1 VGHGSKSSKAQQEKT
16 NDVIH
21 PGNNVPA
28 TAVNSSVSNPIH
40 QLQQSRHS
48 HSASKPRNYSKS
60 TEQRKDDQASTVSSR
75 SLNHSTRIQLAVAQS
90 KKVFKCKHC
99 PCTYL
104 DRTGLYRHTIR
115 LHPEH
120 TNKPKSP
127 QVKKANKP
135 NSSVNDNGNT
145 VEKQKEAA
153 VIFSQ
158 TGFADA
164 AHEATQDTYRT
175 ATTPV
180 LDESAS
186 VTSIPATSE
195 GQQNNAEF
203 TAHTQI
209 NSVSACKAAAST
221 LNSELHG
228 NGFEPAVEGIGQLF
242 ASESTV
248 NLLLQQTTTM
258 QPTAINNHQPTT
270 LPTINAGHTD
280 SLATAIA
287 DVFAR
292 DGHNT
297 QLWSL
302 PDAFLTS
309 ASDVNRWLNEITLQ
323 VLTTTVSHMS
333 SRLRHLIVE
342 GVANGNGNE
351 LRKIASFCMS
361 LERISRQSNARD
373 RLQYPQ

>member
-1 VGHGSKSSKAQQEKT
+1 M
-16 NDVIH
+16 
-21 PGNNVPA
+21 NN
-28 TAVNSSVSNPIH
+28 SVSNPTQ
-40 QLQQSRHS
+40 QLQHSRHS
-48 HSASKPRNYSKS
+48 YSASKPRNYAKS
-60 TEQRKDDQASTVSSR
+60 TEQRKDDQASTVSNR
-75 SLNHSTRIQLAVAQS
+75 SLNHATRIQLAVAQS

-135 NSSVNDNGNT
+135 NSPVNDNGNT
-145 VEKQKEAA
+145 LEKQKEAA
-153 VIFSQ
+153 VIFPQ

-164 AHEATQDTYRT
+164 VQEATQDTYST
-175 ATTPV
+175 ATTSV

-186 VTSIPATSE
+186 LTSIPATSE
-195 GQQNNAEF
+195 SQQNNAQA
-203 TAHTQI
+203 TAHIQI
-209 NSVSACKAAAST
+209 NSVSACKAAVST
-221 LNSELHG
+221 LNSELYES
-228 NGFEPAVEGIGQLF
+228 GFEPAVEGIGHLF
-242 ASESTV
+242 ASESAV

-258 QPTAINNHQPTT
+258 QPTATNNHQPMT
-270 LPTINAGHTD
+270 LPTINVGHSD

-292 DGHNT
+292 DGHYA

-302 PDAFLTS
+302 PEAFRT
-309 ASDVNRWLNEITLQ
+309 SDVNRWLNELTLQ

-361 LERISRQSNARD
+361 LERISRQSSARD
-373 RLQYPQ
+373 RLQYP

>member
-1 VGHGSKSSKAQQEKT
+1 M
-16 NDVIH
+16 
-21 PGNNVPA
+21 
-28 TAVNSSVSNPIH
+28 VSN
-40 QLQQSRHS
+40 
-48 HSASKPRNYSKS
+48 
-60 TEQRKDDQASTVSSR
+60 R
-75 SLNHSTRIQLAVAQS
+75 SLNHTSRIQLAVAQS
-90 KKVFKCKHC
+90 KKVFKCKYC

-120 TNKPKSP
+120 TNKPNAT

-145 VEKQKEAA
+145 MEKEAA
-153 VIFSQ
+153 VTFPQ
-158 TGFADA
+158 TGFADTVQ
-164 AHEATQDTYRT
+164 EATQEAYST

-186 VTSIPATSE
+186 LSSIPATAES
-195 GQQNNAEF
+195 QQNNAES

-209 NSVSACKAAAST
+209 NSVSACKAATST
-221 LNSELHG
+221 LNNELYG
-228 NGFEPAVEGIGQLF
+228 SGFEPAVEGIGHLF

-248 NLLLQQTTTM
+248 NLLLQQTSTM
-258 QPTAINNHQPTT
+258 QPTATNSHQPMT
-270 LPTINAGHTD
+270 LPTINVGHSD

-292 DGHNT
+292 DGHNA

-302 PDAFLTS
+302 PEVYLTS
-309 ASDVNRWLNEITLQ
+309 APDVNRWLNEITLQ
-323 VLTTTVSHMS
+323 VLTTTVNHMS

-361 LERISRQSNARD
+361 LERISRQSSTKD
-373 RLQYPQ
+373 RLQYPYEDSR